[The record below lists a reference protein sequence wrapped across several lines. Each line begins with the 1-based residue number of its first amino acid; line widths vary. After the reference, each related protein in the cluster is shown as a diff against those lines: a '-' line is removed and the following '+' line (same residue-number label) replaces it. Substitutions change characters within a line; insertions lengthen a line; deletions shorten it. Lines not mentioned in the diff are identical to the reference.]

1 MKSNIWN
8 LQPQER
14 GGTYTFSGKILSTSN
29 IAKLL
34 TADEQLFIILE
45 VKNRVQELGGADYL
59 QVFKNSEGKKIFVI
73 DQLNKEMKEEN
84 SSEFVEENDYFTILF
99 SYEY

>member
-1 MKSNIWN
+1 MKSNIWT

-14 GGTYTFSGKILSTSN
+14 GGTYTFSGKTIVTNN
-29 IAKLL
+29 IFKAL
-34 TADEQLFIILE
+34 TFDEQLFIIKS
-45 VKNRVQELGGADYL
+45 VKERVEKLGGADYL
-59 QVFKNSEGKKIFVI
+59 QVFKNSKGETIYVI

-84 SSEFVEENDYFTILF
+84 SLQFVKENDHFTILF